1 MRSSIDGTDQPSF
14 FWRCNDHRDLPLL
27 VGLHTWSTDRYNQVK
42 SFYPLALKNRWHLL
56 LFEFRGPNLNT
67 NPRATEACASK
78 IAMQG
83 VIDAIEKIYYIAK
96 VDKKHIF
103 LIGGS
108 GGAHMALMLAGYRP
122 ELWRSVASFCPITD
136 LAPGIVKTR
145 ITLRTSKRAAVAH
158 HVLKRLK
165 NTEIVLLFFA
175 DSIAKCKQVYIYHGK
190 FDRSVPFT
198 HSLNIFKK
206 ICEIDP
212 KANVFFEIFIGHE
225 MIIERAETQ
234 FICAAS
240 KNSTITG

>member
-78 IAMQG
+78 IAMQD

-165 NTEIVLLFFA
+165 NTEIVLLFLLTASQNASRFISTTGNLIVQFLLPIL
-175 DSIAKCKQVYIYHGK
+175 SIFSKKYARLIRRRM
-190 FDRSVPFT
+190 FFLRFLSVM
-198 HSLNIFKK
+198 K
-206 ICEIDP
+206 
-212 KANVFFEIFIGHE
+212 
-225 MIIERAETQ
+225 
-234 FICAAS
+234 
-240 KNSTITG
+240 